1 MDLLKF
7 DVGELAH
14 NNHRSRHDIIL
25 DPLNLDYEVSIN
37 LNRSE
42 LNHSLRLKI
51 TLKRKLMR
59 SFIEIISPPAML
71 VVVSWV
77 KL

>member
-1 MDLLKF
+1 MDLLEF
-7 DVGELAH
+7 DESELAH
-14 NNHRSRHDIIL
+14 DKFIIL

-42 LNHSLRLKI
+42 LNHNLRLKI

-71 VVVSWV
+71 VIVSWV
-77 KL
+77 KI

>member
-1 MDLLKF
+1 MDLLEF
-7 DVGELAH
+7 DEGELAH
-14 NNHRSRHDIIL
+14 YSHDIIL

-42 LNHSLRLKI
+42 LNHNLRLKI

-71 VVVSWV
+71 VIVSWV
-77 KL
+77 IL